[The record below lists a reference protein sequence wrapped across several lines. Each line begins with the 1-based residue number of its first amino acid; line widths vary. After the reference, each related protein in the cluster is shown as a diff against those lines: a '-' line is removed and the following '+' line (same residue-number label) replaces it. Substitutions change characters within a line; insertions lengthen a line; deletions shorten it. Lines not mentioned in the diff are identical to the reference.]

1 MKTRLQIYMIEMG
14 CDLQFLAADL
24 SKTDREL
31 VWAPVAVDLVW
42 PKGEIIDASRS
53 TTRVL
58 IVLLTQ
64 PPTPGVLV
72 LVQ

>member
-1 MKTRLQIYMIEMG
+1 MIEMG
-14 CDLQFLAADL
+14 QDLQLLAAD
-24 SKTDREL
+24 SYNTDQEL

-42 PKGEIIDASRS
+42 PKREIIDPSRS

-64 PPTPGVLV
+64 PPTPGGTDSSTYILR
-72 LVQ
+72 